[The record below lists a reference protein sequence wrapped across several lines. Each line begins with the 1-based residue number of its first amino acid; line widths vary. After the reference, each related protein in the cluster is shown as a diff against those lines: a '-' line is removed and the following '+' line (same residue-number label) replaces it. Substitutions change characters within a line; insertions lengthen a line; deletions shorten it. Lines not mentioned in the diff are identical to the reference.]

1 MVTAKFFEI
10 TIVKLFKEALIMKK
24 NISKNLLIFLSLL
37 LIVSSVGCSSKS
49 SNSLNNL
56 SDKPFGNSNEA
67 AIIATEDYD
76 GEAYTSMAKQSVAAG
91 NSTFTNDSTAAD
103 NSTALVGTGESSS
116 ALNNS
121 ILDQRKI
128 IRNANISVEVENFD
142 AAYGKI
148 EYIISNVGY
157 VQESKISKVKH
168 YVDNKEIL
176 VTNGVIIIRVDA
188 DKFSSVLKDI
198 KGLGLLTDENIKTD
212 DVTEKFFDI
221 DSRLRLIRYEE
232 SRLEEYLKKIQD
244 PDTIFKTEK
253 RLTEIRHEIEQLTG
267 TLNKLS
273 NLVKLSTITINMNEK
288 VPNSTIEPV
297 EPTYVSKLKDNF
309 LDSLSGVIEFL
320 GNLLILIVAALP
332 VLVLLGLILLT
343 VYFISKKFL
352 KNKIK
357 KPEKK
362 SDNAEND

>member
-1 MVTAKFFEI
+1 
-10 TIVKLFKEALIMKK
+10 MKK
-24 NISKNLLIFLSLL
+24 HISKSLLIFLSLL
-37 LIVSSVGCSSKS
+37 LITSTVGCSSKS
-49 SNSLNNL
+49 SNSANYL
-56 SDKPFGNSNEA
+56 SDKPFNNSNES

-76 GEAYTSMAKQSVAAG
+76 GETYSLEAKQSVAVG
-91 NSTFTNDSTAAD
+91 NSTFTNDSTDAD
-103 NSTALVGTGESSS
+103 NSTALVETGESSK
-116 ALNNS
+116 AINNS

-128 IRNANISVEVENFD
+128 IRNANISVEVDNFD
-142 AAYGKI
+142 TAYGKI

-168 YVDNKEIL
+168 YVDKKEVLI
-176 VTNGVIIIRVDA
+176 TNGVLIIRVDA
-188 DKFSSVLKDI
+188 DKFSGVLKDI

-332 VLVLLGLILLT
+332 VLVLLGLILLIA
-343 VYFISKKFL
+343 YFFAKKFL

>member
-1 MVTAKFFEI
+1 LSKDTQI
-10 TIVKLFKEALIMKK
+10 TGINKMSSTEKK
-24 NISKNLLIFLSLL
+24 ASVLCSFCRVGKSPLYHWSNKGKPKICHINGSF
-37 LIVSSVGCSSKS
+37 VS
-49 SNSLNNL
+49 
-56 SDKPFGNSNEA
+56 
-67 AIIATEDYD
+67 
-76 GEAYTSMAKQSVAAG
+76 
-91 NSTFTNDSTAAD
+91 
-103 NSTALVGTGESSS
+103 
-116 ALNNS
+116 
-121 ILDQRKI
+121 
-128 IRNANISVEVENFD
+128 NANISVEVDNFD

-157 VQESKISKVKH
+157 VQESKINKTKH
-168 YVDNKEIL
+168 YVDNKEVL
-176 VTNGVIIIRVDA
+176 VTSGVIIIRVDS

-288 VPNSTIEPV
+288 APDSKIEPV

-320 GNLLILIVAALP
+320 GNLLIIVVAALP
-332 VLVLLGLILLT
+332 VLVLLGLMLLI
-343 VYFISKKFL
+343 VYFVSKKFL
-352 KNKIK
+352 KLKIK

-362 SDNAEND
+362 SDNTENE